1 MHQTGGK
8 KSPNTKISRTGCCV
22 VSKKAPP
29 RDRLERMSR
38 EMYQYIFV
46 RVFKLVCRLLDAVV
60 LRLSQRETKR
70 EIDAV

>member
-1 MHQTGGK
+1 M
-8 KSPNTKISRTGCCV
+8 
-22 VSKKAPP
+22 SKKAPP